1 MLYKNFFI
9 ISFFF
14 LLVNCSSID
23 LKDKKNKQTINNFT
37 NKGFALVYSDKLYDE
52 KIISNKLNERDLL
65 IFQRNLKKNTQ
76 VKITNILN
84 NKSIIAKVGKK
95 SMYPLFNNAVVSI
108 RISKDL
114 NLDIREPYI
123 EITAI
128 PEDFLFVAKKAKIFE
143 EEKKVAIKVPVKGIS
158 IDNLNKNAAVK
169 KKNTINKFSYLIKIA
184 DFYFYET
191 AQTMTKRIIN
201 ETSIKNSYIK
211 KLSNKSY
218 RVYLGPFNEIN
229 SLQKSYNDIKILGFE
244 NIEIIKND

>member
-158 IDNLNKNAAVK
+158 IDNLNKNVAVK

>member
-1 MLYKNFFI
+1 M
-9 ISFFF
+9 
-14 LLVNCSSID
+14 
-23 LKDKKNKQTINNFT
+23 
-37 NKGFALVYSDKLYDE
+37 
-52 KIISNKLNERDLL
+52 
-65 IFQRNLKKNTQ
+65 
-76 VKITNILN
+76 N

-158 IDNLNKNAAVK
+158 IDNLNKNVAVK

>member
-84 NKSIIAKVGKK
+84 NKSIIAKVGKGRDTNNNDLVWIGQACNYASHLSGYGKDTTLITSRTYNRMNENSKFYNGK
-95 SMYPLFNNAVVSI
+95 SMWS
-108 RISKDL
+108 
-114 NLDIREPYI
+114 
-123 EITAI
+123 
-128 PEDFLFVAKKAKIFE
+128 
-143 EEKKVAIKVPVKGIS
+143 EKK
-158 IDNLNKNAAVK
+158 L
-169 KKNTINKFSYLIKIA
+169 T
-184 DFYFYET
+184 
-191 AQTMTKRIIN
+191 
-201 ETSIKNSYIK
+201 IKNGKEIDVYE
-211 KLSNKSY
+211 SNW
-218 RVYLGPFNEIN
+218 
-229 SLQKSYNDIKILGFE
+229 GF
-244 NIEIIKND
+244 IVD